1 MCMPSMQPHIRMNG
15 MSPQQCKTRKDKTRH
30 IFLRSTNKKN
40 IKYIQVVM
48 YDSYCGGNE
57 GSSITLN
64 IYRSLCTIVIVVEMR
79 GAA

>member
-1 MCMPSMQPHIRMNG
+1 
-15 MSPQQCKTRKDKTRH
+15 
-30 IFLRSTNKKN
+30 
-40 IKYIQVVM
+40 M

-79 GAA
+79 GA